1 MSAIRTP
8 KILGLIPA
16 AVLLATTLTAAASA
30 QAASEPEQTKA
41 AAKKDLRSL
50 DPIARRF
57 VWCVERK
64 AADGSDKKIK
74 QCKTREAWIREGN
87 DPFREY

>member
-16 AVLLATTLTAAASA
+16 AVLLATTLSAAASA
-30 QAASEPEQTKA
+30 QAAAEPEQTKA
-41 AAKKDLRSL
+41 VAKKDLRTL
-50 DPIARRF
+50 DPIARRL

-64 AADGSDKKIK
+64 ATSGSNKKIK
-74 QCKTREAWIREGN
+74 QCKTREAWIHEGN

>member
-1 MSAIRTP
+1 MSAILKP
-8 KILGLIPA
+8 KILGLLPA

-30 QAASEPEQTKA
+30 QAASESEQTKA
-41 AAKKDLRSL
+41 TTKKDLRTL
-50 DPIARRF
+50 DPIARRL

-64 AADGSDKKIK
+64 AAEGSNKKIK

>member
-1 MSAIRTP
+1 MSAIRRP
-8 KILGLIPA
+8 NILGLIPA
-16 AVLLATTLTAAASA
+16 AALLATTLTAAASA
-30 QAASEPEQTKA
+30 QAASEPEQAKA
-41 AAKKDLRSL
+41 VPKKDLRTL

-64 AADGSDKKIK
+64 AADGTDKKIK